1 MTTLWSCEQLETVCL
16 LSLIGHNYQTQL
28 VTVKHGQRTVKPYGT
43 SRQHGQQATMK
54 TLVIVAGL
62 AIALMFVVTSC
73 SDRIRGECTTK
84 PEAPRCD
91 TSTGATTP

>member
-1 MTTLWSCEQLETVCL
+1 
-16 LSLIGHNYQTQL
+16 
-28 VTVKHGQRTVKPYGT
+28 
-43 SRQHGQQATMK
+43 MK

>member
-1 MTTLWSCEQLETVCL
+1 VATLIMSCAVSATNHVNCPNCTTTLSPATGHPEQPLHHE
-16 LSLIGHNYQTQL
+16 N
-28 VTVKHGQRTVKPYGT
+28 
-43 SRQHGQQATMK
+43 ADA
-54 TLVIVAGL
+54 IVAAL

-73 SDRIRGECTTK
+73 SDRIRGECITK

>member
-1 MTTLWSCEQLETVCL
+1 MA
-16 LSLIGHNYQTQL
+16 INPNTQFSSGA
-28 VTVKHGQRTVKPYGT
+28 VFTAD
-43 SRQHGQQATMK
+43 QANRFPRGIMLMK
-54 TLVIVAGL
+54 TLAIVAGL

-73 SDRIRGECTTK
+73 SDRIRGECITK

>member
-1 MTTLWSCEQLETVCL
+1 
-16 LSLIGHNYQTQL
+16 
-28 VTVKHGQRTVKPYGT
+28 
-43 SRQHGQQATMK
+43 MK
-54 TLVIVAGL
+54 TLAVFAAL

-73 SDRIRGECTTK
+73 SDRIRGECITK

>member
-1 MTTLWSCEQLETVCL
+1 
-16 LSLIGHNYQTQL
+16 
-28 VTVKHGQRTVKPYGT
+28 
-43 SRQHGQQATMK
+43 MK
-54 TLVIVAGL
+54 TLMVVAAL

-73 SDRIRGECTTK
+73 SDRIRGECITK